1 MSGTHGQH
9 GRNAARHVEV
19 AKGKRPGLS
28 ESRSNM
34 EALSAVATIQKKNH
48 ATIILA
54 VSFSIHVHI
63 LEACPNPDLVSGLLR
78 IFSIFLRTVHRIC
91 QNATNTL
98 RNIEKFCKNRD
109 MFARQHSLRPLE
121 GKKLNLTNF

>member
-1 MSGTHGQH
+1 
-9 GRNAARHVEV
+9 
-19 AKGKRPGLS
+19 
-28 ESRSNM
+28 M

-91 QNATNTL
+91 QNSQRCA
-98 RNIEKFCKNRD
+98 
-109 MFARQHSLRPLE
+109 PLASRAFL
-121 GKKLNLTNF
+121 KAPKASR

>member
-1 MSGTHGQH
+1 MSGSHGQH
-9 GRNAARHVEV
+9 GVNAVRNVEV
-19 AKGKRPGLS
+19 VKGIRPGLS
-28 ESRSNM
+28 ESRRNM
-34 EALSAVATIQKKNH
+34 EALSAVATILRQNH

-98 RNIEKFCKNRD
+98 RNIEKFCKIWD
-109 MFARQHSLRPLE
+109 MFARQRSSRSHE